1 MKKTVKALAAY
12 QAELP
17 VETVKAK
24 YGLQHLARLS
34 ANESVYGPS
43 PKVAQ
48 AVRAVSDDILGYY
61 PDGQAT
67 ELREAVAKLNHVDP
81 QHLVFGAGA
90 DELIELLT
98 RVVLEPGS
106 NLSLIHI

>member
-48 AVRAVSDDILGYY
+48 AVRAAVSYTHLTL
-61 PDGQAT
+61 PTT
-67 ELREAVAKLNHVDP
+67 E
-81 QHLVFGAGA
+81 
-90 DELIELLT
+90 
-98 RVVLEPGS
+98 RV
-106 NLSLIHI
+106 